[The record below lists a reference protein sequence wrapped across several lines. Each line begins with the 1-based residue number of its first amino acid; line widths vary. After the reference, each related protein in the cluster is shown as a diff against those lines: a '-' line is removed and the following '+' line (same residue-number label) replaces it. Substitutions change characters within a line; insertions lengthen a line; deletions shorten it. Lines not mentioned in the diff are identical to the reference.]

1 MSGRKTFELAGV
13 TFLSLLSGVS
23 KTLKQLVDNKNKMKA
38 ITDLVQH
45 IGEDDETRVEQV
57 EYQPNLHWLDGG
69 SRRQASVYIKIYR
82 GQHHH
87 TGSTT
92 NKMSER
98 ERKTSCSIH
107 VDGID

>member
-45 IGEDDETRVEQV
+45 IGEDDETRVDQV
-57 EYQPNLHWLDGG
+57 EDQPHLHWLNGG
-69 SRRQASVYIKIYR
+69 GGWQAAGYIKIY
-82 GQHHH
+82 
-87 TGSTT
+87 
-92 NKMSER
+92 
-98 ERKTSCSIH
+98 
-107 VDGID
+107 